1 MWKGKS
7 VLLILPTYNEKDSI
21 RKCIEDFERLGFLD
35 RILVVNNNAAPGTS
49 DEVAMTSACEVLEPE
64 QGYGAAI
71 QRGFREAKEDLVFV
85 CEPDDTFVAEDVFK
99 FLAYVEDFDVVF
111 GSRTIKDLIW
121 EGANMQWFLRFGNWA
136 VAKLMQVLYNTNSL
150 SDVGCTFRLIR
161 RDALLAMQ
169 DDFRIKSNF
178 FGPEMI
184 LLAKWKDLKFVQVPI
199 NYRKRIGISSVTG
212 DITKAFALG
221 LRMIDLILTFRLRG
235 YRRGGSA
242 RREP

>member
-71 QRGFREAKEDLVFV
+71 QRGFREATEDLVFV

-136 VAKLMQVLYNTNSL
+136 VAKIMQVLYNTNSL

-161 RDALLAMQ
+161 REALLAMQ
-169 DDFRIKSNF
+169 NDFRIKSNF

-184 LLAKWKDLKFVQVPI
+184 LLAKWKGLKFVQVPI

-235 YRRGGSA
+235 YRRGTSA